1 MKNFLADHVCGEEIN
16 NRKARNLAI
25 QKPLY
30 QTEVKEIFKTLLL
43 SSEKAGVADSTVVGK
58 LLNLNDFLNRNGVVF
73 KTRSRIKYP
82 QFCQRCQRENISLK
96 RDVPEL
102 NLHETHT
109 LSVIN
114 NIITYVRTYVRM
126 YNTEKNVKKYRKQT
140 SAGMQAYRHAAI
152 GAYSHSGTSTL
163 ADSVIF
169 KTSCMYALAN
179 VALNFLIFS
188 RLNISFIGKENLSM
202 SSPQTRITATTK
214 RTYASLRI
222 QDTAQSC
229 SNMTFNAH
237 SLGSTKQSPEPTAQ
251 SPELITYSPELVAG
265 MSCKDMLWKL
275 LFSLH
280 IANAIEELFKQSFQD
295 TSVIEIEN
303 YFLITYN
310 AIAHCMRSHS
320 MYGCLGGYKVQMS
333 RIYSQDLK
341 IKIYCEHEE
350 DMGDLNKIDYY
361 SDVENVRKEFM
372 GNNDDCSLEATEF
385 GAYTAIA

>member
-1 MKNFLADHVCGEEIN
+1 MLVSVDTKEEKCMLDDNFCTLKPNPIWSIWNIPQLIVDACVVNAVYCNRNPMFVLVVNSCYPDRDHVGLCGKEIN

-43 SSEKAGVADSTVVGK
+43 SSEKAGVAVGK

-114 NIITYVRTYVRM
+114 NIITYVRTY
-126 YNTEKNVKKYRKQT
+126 NTEKNVKKYRKQT

-152 GAYSHSGTSTL
+152 DAYSHSGTSTL

-169 KTSCMYALAN
+169 KTSCMY
-179 VALNFLIFS
+179 ALNFLIFS

-237 SLGSTKQSPEPTAQ
+237 SLGSTKQSPEPAAH
-251 SPELITYSPELVAG
+251 SPEPRAYSIQPG
-265 MSCKDMLWKL
+265 IDMLWKL

-310 AIAHCMRSHS
+310 AIA
-320 MYGCLGGYKVQMS
+320 L
-333 RIYSQDLK
+333 
-341 IKIYCEHEE
+341 HE
-350 DMGDLNKIDYY
+350 
-361 SDVENVRKEFM
+361 
-372 GNNDDCSLEATEF
+372 
-385 GAYTAIA
+385 